1 MMTAAWYVA
10 AALDGEPPREAPK
23 KEVEVA
29 SKEGRPSMSSA
40 VMCREN
46 ILLAE
51 ALSREKTRNELL
63 LKNIGLM
70 SSIIIEK
77 NNREEDIAS
86 LHSERDAL
94 MEDVKTLS
102 EVARKLKNRRIFR
115 LTREQLTRYNK
126 L

>member
-29 SKEGRPSMSSA
+29 SKEGRLSSA